1 MMLDKLEITST
12 IFFIYLFLQ
21 YDQMVWLLIV
31 VIIHGLVTLIKLF
44 KLNMRSHYGVEYWT
58 DGNSRWFCELTEQR
72 FGTSLKVKQF
82 IKDWYYEKK

>member
-1 MMLDKLEITST
+1 
-12 IFFIYLFLQ
+12 
-21 YDQMVWLLIV
+21 
-31 VIIHGLVTLIKLF
+31 
-44 KLNMRSHYGVEYWT
+44 MRSHYGIEYWT